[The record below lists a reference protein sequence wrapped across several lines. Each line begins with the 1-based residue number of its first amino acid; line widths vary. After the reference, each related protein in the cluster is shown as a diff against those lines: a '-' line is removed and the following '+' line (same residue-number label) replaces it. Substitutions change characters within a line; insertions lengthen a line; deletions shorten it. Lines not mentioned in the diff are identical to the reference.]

1 MLISVSNVNLHTID
15 VRYEPHRA
23 LNNNKEFNPTD
34 LEDSNLR
41 KDITKMFCSFMKDA
55 AAISDHNLV
64 RNSNSYLSSGGKIYQ
79 DFKFSRI
86 DDTYEKNQ
94 QRFQLEY

>member
-1 MLISVSNVNLHTID
+1 
-15 VRYEPHRA
+15 
-23 LNNNKEFNPTD
+23 
-34 LEDSNLR
+34 
-41 KDITKMFCSFMKDA
+41 MKDA